1 MRLCARG
8 SVKAVQQR
16 SFMLWGKSRPI
27 PVVNWLVSPG
37 GTRHCIAKSVRYS
50 ISHEGNGMIREEDK
64 PAWNLFWVKVIA
76 LLAAVAVL
84 SFACWGGK

>member
-37 GTRHCIAKSVRYS
+37 GTRHCIARSVGTEIHMTAR
-50 ISHEGNGMIREEDK
+50 
-64 PAWNLFWVKVIA
+64 
-76 LLAAVAVL
+76 VANDPRT
-84 SFACWGGK
+84 